1 MSTITCYVYSSRRK
15 PGTYVF
21 LPQEDDWSQ
30 VPEAICKLLGET
42 DQVMELALTR
52 EKQLARV
59 SGAEVIDAIQQQ
71 GFYLQL
77 PPGDPAERNPI

>member
-1 MSTITCYVYSSRRK
+1 MNTTTCYIYSSRRK

-42 DQVMELALTR
+42 ERVMELELTR
-52 EKQLARV
+52 ERQLARV
-59 SGAEVIDAIQQQ
+59 SGAEVIDALQQQ

-77 PPGDPAERNPI
+77 PPGEPETSL